1 MNKGFERTTDL
12 CFAIF
17 MARDQTAKREP
28 EREREKEG
36 WALGWKSADEIGVR
50 L

>member
-28 EREREKEG
+28 EREREREG
-36 WALGWKSADEIGVR
+36 GMGVGMEIGR
-50 L
+50 